1 MNIDV
6 LSSAVWLWK
15 GLVVFFSTSVL
26 VSTIKLFLFVYVVVL
41 VVDIVMLLM
50 LRGVSSNIK
59 TMLYGNKRPIL
70 SKSKAITRWEKILAR
85 LKDANP
91 SQYKVAIL
99 EADAFA
105 EEIFAGMGYKGNT
118 MAEKLDAIHE
128 GQIETKN
135 LLVEAH
141 QIRNR
146 IIHEADFSLS
156 QEEAEKWLS
165 DYRAFFD
172 EMELF

>member
-1 MNIDV
+1 METDT
-6 LSSAVWLWK
+6 LGGAVWLWN
-15 GLVVFFSTSVL
+15 GLVVFFSTSIF
-26 VSTIKLFLFVYVVVL
+26 VSAIKLFLFVYVVVL
-41 VVDIVMLLM
+41 VVDIVMLLT

-59 TMLYGNKRPIL
+59 KMLYGSNRPLL
-70 SKSKAITRWEKILAR
+70 SKSKAIIRWEKILAR
-85 LKDANP
+85 LRDTNP

-105 EEIFAGMGYKGNT
+105 EEIFVGMEYKGAT
-118 MAEKLDAIHE
+118 MAEKLETVHA
-128 GQIETKN
+128 GQIETKD
-135 LLVEAH
+135 LLIEVH

-156 QEEAEKWLS
+156 REEAEKWL
-165 DYRAFFD
+165 DNYRAFFD